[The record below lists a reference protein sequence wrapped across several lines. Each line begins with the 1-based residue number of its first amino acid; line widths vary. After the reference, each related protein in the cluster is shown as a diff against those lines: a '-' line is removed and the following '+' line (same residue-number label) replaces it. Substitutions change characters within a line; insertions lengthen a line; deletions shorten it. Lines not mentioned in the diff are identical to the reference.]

1 MGTAATP
8 STTLSG
14 AEGLADR
21 KGHTLRTDGGAL
33 PRTQAMSTSPLPQI
47 TGPVGLDSLEVS
59 ARLPCVHASV
69 GRARRVVLNVL
80 TDWDMGDLACCGE
93 VIISELMTNVVT
105 HTATPL
111 AEITIELQPDNSVR
125 LGVSDRSRSAPYLQA
140 VTDEAESGR
149 GIRLVASMSQRWG
162 YDIHSWGKVTW
173 AVIASEGTAS

>member
-1 MGTAATP
+1 MPNTA
-8 STTLSG
+8 LSS

-21 KGHTLRTDGGAL
+21 ERHVLRTDGGAL
-33 PRTQAMSTSPLPQI
+33 PHAQAIETSFLPQI
-47 TGPVGLDSLEVS
+47 GGLAASDSLRVS

-69 GRARRVVLNVL
+69 GRARRVVLRVL
-80 TDWDMGDLACCGE
+80 AAWDMGDLACCGE

-125 LGVSDRSRSAPYLQA
+125 LGVSDRSCSAPYLQA
-140 VTDEAESGR
+140 VTADAESGR

-173 AVIASEGTAS
+173 AVIALEGTAS